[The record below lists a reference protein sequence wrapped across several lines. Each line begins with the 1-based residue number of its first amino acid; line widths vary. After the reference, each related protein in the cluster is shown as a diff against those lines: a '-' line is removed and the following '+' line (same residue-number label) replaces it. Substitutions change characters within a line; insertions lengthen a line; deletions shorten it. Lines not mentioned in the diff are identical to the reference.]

1 MSAEPTDPFAQKAG
15 MFRSSADRVVGL
27 TERRIEQGKRGLPFH
42 HGFLDDLLRRLR
54 MHDLVLLGAW
64 SGVGKTQQATQL
76 AMSTAEAGGR
86 VAYIALE
93 AEQDEIE
100 QRMQYQII
108 ATKAQADSLP
118 HRDDLNYVDW
128 SLGFCEHITGHL
140 NDWAERELKRRFKN
154 VSTYYKSHQF
164 GDKEL
169 RQTVMAAQDS
179 VDLVVLDHMHYVD
192 IQDDNENRGYRELTK
207 TIRDCALS
215 TGKPVVVVVHLRKKD
230 RTGKLLVPTLDDIHG
245 SSDIAKICTR
255 AVMLA
260 PAHVMKPAKW
270 YLSPTFVSVPKDRP
284 GGLTRYVAV
293 CQFDRRLQ
301 RYENSYALGIL
312 SPGGEKWEPVLAPDL
327 PSWAK
332 GADRVYAP
340 NLASKQGATDAP

>member
-1 MSAEPTDPFAQKAG
+1 MSEEPKDPFAEKEG
-15 MFRSSADRVVGL
+15 MFRSSGERIVGIAA
-27 TERRIEQGKRGLPFH
+27 RRIEHGKRSLPFH

-54 MHDLVLLGAW
+54 MHDLLLLGAW
-64 SGVGKTQQATQL
+64 SGVGKTQMATQL

-100 QRMQYQII
+100 QRMQFQII
-108 ATKAQADSLP
+108 ASQVQADGVP
-118 HRDDLNYVDW
+118 DHDELNYVDW
-128 SLGFCEHITGHL
+128 SLGFCEHISGYL
-140 NDWAERELKRRFKN
+140 NEWSEKEVARRFGN
-154 VSTYYKSHQF
+154 VSTYYKAHQF
-164 GDKEL
+164 GDKQL
-169 RQTVMAAQDS
+169 RQTVMAVKDQ
-179 VDLVVLDHMHYVD
+179 VDMVVLDHMHYVD

-230 RTGKLLVPTLDDIHG
+230 RGGKVIVPTLDDIHG

-255 AVMLA
+255 SVMLS
-260 PAHVMKPAKW
+260 PAHVVKPQKW
-270 YLSPTFVSVPKDRP
+270 YLSPTFVSVPKDRV
-284 GGLTRYVAV
+284 GGQTRYAAV

-301 RYENSYALGIL
+301 RYENSYALGLL

-327 PSWAK
+327 PRWAK

-340 NLASKQGATDAP
+340 NLASKQGAPDAR